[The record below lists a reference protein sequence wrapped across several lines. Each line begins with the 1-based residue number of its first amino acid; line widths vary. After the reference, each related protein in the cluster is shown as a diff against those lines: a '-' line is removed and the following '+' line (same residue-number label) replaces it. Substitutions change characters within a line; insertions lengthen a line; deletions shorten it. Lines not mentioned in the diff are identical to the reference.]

1 MERDNDVDRKPPVE
15 KITVWYQLIF
25 SDEKP
30 SRPSSVVVDST
41 TNMDDLC
48 DEIKNKNPDLKDIP
62 ARKLEV
68 YPPGTRF
75 DDNWNPKDGRTA
87 HDPWDTVPQVKFSGS
102 VPQPL
107 IVVAPKVAYDSSHQ
121 VSFVFVV

>member
-1 MERDNDVDRKPPVE
+1 MATESNTDRKPPAE
-15 KITVWYQLIF
+15 IAIWYQLII
-25 SDEKP
+25 SNEVP

-41 TNMDDLC
+41 TNIDNLC
-48 DEIKNKNPDLKDIP
+48 DEIKNKKPNDLRYVD
-62 ARKLEV
+62 ADRLTV

-87 HDPWDTVPQVKFSGS
+87 HDPWDTVPQVEFSGN

-107 IVVAPKVAYDSSHQ
+107 IVLVPKFTDQSTQ
-121 VSFVFVV
+121 KVSFVFVV